1 MLSAVRVCPISPSPP
16 YSGER
21 GWGEGAWLPRP
32 KPLTPTPLPGVPGR
46 GERLMGQSLS
56 VCPKRVQNVKNGDEN
71 STISQ
76 FGDR

>member
-1 MLSAVRVCPISPSPP
+1 VVKRF
-16 YSGER
+16 
-21 GWGEGAWLPRP
+21 
-32 KPLTPTPLPGVPGR
+32 
-46 GERLMGQSLS
+46 S